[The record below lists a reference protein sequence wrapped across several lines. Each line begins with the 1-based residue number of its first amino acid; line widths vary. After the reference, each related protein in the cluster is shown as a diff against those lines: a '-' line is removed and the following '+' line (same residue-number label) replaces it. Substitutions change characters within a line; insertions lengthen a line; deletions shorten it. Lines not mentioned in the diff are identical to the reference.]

1 MKKNYIYWK
10 DNVAIDILIQSLRDA
25 NVIVGTTD
33 TVLGLLADISEQG
46 FHVLNRIKKRT
57 DRRKPYIILIASKD
71 ELIRFSDAPFNFQ
84 IEKLISYCWPGPL
97 TIIVKAKKSLPHFL
111 KTENNTIAL
120 RVPQHDGLQRLL
132 QRFSGLFSTSANM
145 AGEKIPKSINEL
157 DEQILNEVSYLVLDS
172 DEQWHHIA
180 TVPSTIIDCSGQY
193 IKIVREGAYSIKFL
207 KDLIG
212 EQYIK

>member
-1 MKKNYIYWK
+1 MKENYIYWK
-10 DNVAIDILIQSLRDA
+10 DKVTIDKLTQSLRDA
-25 NVIVGTTD
+25 NVVVGTTD

-46 FHVLNRIKKRT
+46 FHALSRIKKRT
-57 DRRKPYIILIASKD
+57 DKHKSYIILIASKD

-97 TIIVKAKKSLPHFL
+97 TIIVRAKKGLPHFL
-111 KTENNTIAL
+111 KTKDNTIAL

-132 QRFSGLFSTSANM
+132 HRFSGLFSTSANI
-145 AGEKIPKSINEL
+145 AEKEIPKSINEL
-157 DEQILNEVSYLVLDS
+157 DKQILNEASYLVLDS

-180 TVPSTIIDCSGQY
+180 TVPSTIVDCSGQY

-207 KDLIG
+207 KDLVG